1 MPEEKPPKKIE
12 SESSTESKVSYN
24 KLLWPLYILNGFQS
38 IAYGGIIVLVVPLS
52 LIFWPNDPV
61 HSFEMGLLYTA
72 LAWSGAF
79 SGLLFGRLI
88 DKYSRKNIIVLI
100 SIFRGFSM
108 FLLGFAVEG
117 GGLATWGYFMLMITI
132 FGIFSGG
139 TWPAVISI
147 SNDVVPRGERSRFFG
162 VYEIVRNTTNIVGWL
177 ITTYFVQEGF
187 WREYFWVIGIA
198 ILIGGLLFTVT
209 IDEPKRGSQEEELY
223 HILKDGTIDY
233 EYEMDLEMMRKTMLS
248 RTNMVALIEGIF
260 TWILMSSLNFMILN
274 YIQTPPINI
283 APFSTSVFLIT
294 FGLTGG
300 LIGQLILARLSDRLA
315 QKKPIVRLPIIVIAI
330 IGGLITF
337 ALFFFLDWP
346 HLTPEQGK
354 DVLYLM
360 SLPTI
365 WIMGSLFFTS
375 RSVFS
380 LYLVNQSP
388 ILQEINLPEAQGQIV
403 SWNQFLEAFGR
414 GIGPIICGAFLL
426 LTSKNYQITV
436 LFIVLCIIPGV
447 VLWISAIKWY
457 PDDKKEIREILKER
471 AKMLEEKKNR
481 NHTSR
486 LLKP

>member
-1 MPEEKPPKKIE
+1 MPSEKTEET
-12 SESSTESKVSYN
+12 TEERISYN
-24 KLLWPLYILNGFQS
+24 KKLWPLYLLNGFQS

-52 LIFWPNDPV
+52 LIFWPDEPV
-61 HSFEMGLLYTA
+61 HSFEMGLIYTT

-79 SGLLFGRLI
+79 SGLLFGRII
-88 DKYSRKNIIVLI
+88 DKYSRKNIIILI
-100 SIFRGFSM
+100 SIFRGISM

-117 GGLATWGYFMLMITI
+117 AGLTTWGYFMLFIAI
-132 FGIFSGG
+132 FGAFSGG

-147 SNDVVPRGERSRFFG
+147 SNDVVPKAKRSRFFG
-162 VYEIVRNTTNIVGWL
+162 VYEIVRNTTNIFGWL
-177 ITTYFVQEGF
+177 FTTALVQLGF
-187 WREYFWVIGIA
+187 WREYFWFIGIA
-198 ILIGGLLFTVT
+198 ILIGGVLFTFT
-209 IDEPKRGSQEEELY
+209 IDEPKRGSQQEELY
-223 HILKDGTIDY
+223 HVLKDGTVEYNY
-233 EYEMDLEMMRKTMLS
+233 EIDLEMIRRTMLS
-248 RTNMVALIEGIF
+248 KTNMVALIEGIF

-274 YIQTPPINI
+274 YVQTPPINI

-315 QKKPIVRLPIIVIAI
+315 EKKPIVRLPIIVIAI
-330 IGGLITF
+330 VGGLITF

-346 HLTPEQGK
+346 HLTVEEGK

-365 WIMGSLFFTS
+365 WIMGGLFFAS

-388 ILQEINLPEAQGQIV
+388 VLQEINLPEAQGQII

-414 GIGPIICGAFLL
+414 GIGPIICGALL
-426 LTSKNYQITV
+426 LITSKNYQITV

-447 VLWISAIKWY
+447 VLWIAAVRWY
-457 PDDKKEIREILKER
+457 PDDKEQIREILEDRARELQKEKEQEPSR
-471 AKMLEEKKNR
+471 
-481 NHTSR
+481 R